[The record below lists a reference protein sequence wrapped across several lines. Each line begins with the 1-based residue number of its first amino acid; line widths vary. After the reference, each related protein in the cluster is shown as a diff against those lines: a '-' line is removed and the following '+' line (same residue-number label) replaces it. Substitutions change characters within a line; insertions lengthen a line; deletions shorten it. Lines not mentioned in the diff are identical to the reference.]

1 MKVSRSI
8 NCSLT
13 VMFSFIVSFFLLGYS
28 KFLHQ
33 KRFVLG
39 SKGLRGGHQ
48 RTIMLCKFCFVFL
61 HFFIFQTWRIVAGK
75 LKKLNNFETGLK
87 LSQYFDPSWSR
98 SGPIFVGAVLVAAQ
112 TETDV
117 GFTLYIKNSWPQYS
131 NDLQGR
137 A

>member
-1 MKVSRSI
+1 LFVDCNVFVYCI
-8 NCSLT
+8 
-13 VMFSFIVSFFLLGYS
+13 IFFLLGYS

-33 KRFVLG
+33 KRYVLG
-39 SKGLRGGHQ
+39 SKGGWGEGISVQLCSASFVSFLFFKRGA
-48 RTIMLCKFCFVFL
+48 L
-61 HFFIFQTWRIVAGK
+61 WRENW
-75 LKKLNNFETGLK
+75 KKLNNFETGLK

-98 SGPIFVGAVLVAAQ
+98 SGPIFVGAILVAAQ

>member
-1 MKVSRSI
+1 MFVDCNVFVYCIIFFAWIFKVPTPET
-8 NCSLT
+8 L
-13 VMFSFIVSFFLLGYS
+13 
-28 KFLHQ
+28 
-33 KRFVLG
+33 RFG
-39 SKGLRGGHQ
+39 FKGVEGRALAYNYALQ
-48 RTIMLCKFCFVFL
+48 V
-61 HFFIFQTWRIVAGK
+61 FFIFIFLFFQTWRIVAGK

-98 SGPIFVGAVLVAAQ
+98 SGPIFVGAVLVAAAQ

>member
-1 MKVSRSI
+1 MKGSRSPS
-8 NCSLT
+8 CSLT

-33 KRFVLG
+33 KRYVLG
-39 SKGLRGGHQ
+39 SKGLRGRALAYNYALQ
-48 RTIMLCKFCFVFL
+48 VL
-61 HFFIFQTWRIVAGK
+61 FFFILIFQTWRIVAGK

-98 SGPIFVGAVLVAAQ
+98 SGPIFVGAILVAAQ

>member
-1 MKVSRSI
+1 
-8 NCSLT
+8 
-13 VMFSFIVSFFLLGYS
+13 
-28 KFLHQ
+28 
-33 KRFVLG
+33 
-39 SKGLRGGHQ
+39 
-48 RTIMLCKFCFVFL
+48 
-61 HFFIFQTWRIVAGK
+61 
-75 LKKLNNFETGLK
+75 LK

-98 SGPIFVGAVLVAAQ
+98 SGPIFVGAVLVAVAAQ